1 MKIEDVKK
9 LKELNPDGSA
19 PIFMPQIAG
28 VYLNL

>member
-19 PIFMPQIAG
+19 PIFMPQTTA
-28 VYLNL
+28 VYISL

>member
-19 PIFMPQIAG
+19 PIFMPQIMAI
-28 VYLNL
+28 YISL